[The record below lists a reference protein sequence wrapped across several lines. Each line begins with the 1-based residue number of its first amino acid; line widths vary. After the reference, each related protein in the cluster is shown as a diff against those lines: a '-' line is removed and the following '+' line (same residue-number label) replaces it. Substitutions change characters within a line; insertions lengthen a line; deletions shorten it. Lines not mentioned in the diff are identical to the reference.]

1 MVLIS
6 RVTGRPI
13 EYKAWIDEQLEQL
26 IKTNRGDYIYVNEY
40 GSDIPAIPGSP
51 DTEDKII
58 QFRALLADAIGDYI
72 PQIKLV
78 ALEGGFDNTNDRLA
92 GRMKV
97 RIRYAIR
104 ANNDEVAL
112 FESDLI

>member
-6 RVTGRPI
+6 RETGRPI
-13 EYKAWIDEQLEQL
+13 EYKSWIDEQLAQL
-26 IKTNRGDYIYVNEY
+26 IKTNRGDYIYVNNW
-40 GSDIPAIPGSP
+40 GSDIPSLPGSP
-51 DTEDKII
+51 STEDRVI
-58 QFRALLADAIGDYI
+58 QFKTLLGKAVREYV

-78 ALEGGFDNTNDRLA
+78 ALDVGFANKDDRLA

-104 ANNDEVAL
+104 ASGEVSL
-112 FESDLI
+112 FESDLL